1 MGLIEFL
8 KNKLIGRESYEIS
21 GKTFEEFL
29 QSDTAYSKFHLTEIA
44 LFTAVDLIAR
54 TLAKCE
60 FVTVENHKEVQKAEY
75 YLWNYAP
82 NKHQTKT
89 EFIIEAVAKLILQN
103 ELLIFETSD
112 GQLLCADNFARTE
125 RAVLEDT
132 FSNIYA
138 RGMTF
143 QYTLRSSDVIYLRYN
158 NSSIKQL
165 LAEMCAA
172 YSELMQD
179 AVERYNK
186 ETGHKVVLELGTT
199 MNGDKNFN
207 EQLNQWMATHVRKFF
222 SEKNAVLPLYKGFKY
237 TEPTTDAKNKA
248 VSEVNDLKQLK
259 AEALGTVGNALH
271 IPPAVISGEASML
284 SDATESFISSAV
296 DPIAQMFSQAISEKR
311 YGEKEFIRGNYLMVD
326 TTYARHIDAI
336 SGAVNLDKAIACGV
350 LNPYKAQRYCHQLPC
365 EESWAKE
372 YYITKNYQSS
382 ELALKGGEE

>member
-165 LAEMCAA
+165 FIPGMIFENLEVAIKLNEEEPPSLCLAFYLIQSIVKDIEKQIKNPVNWLILIFLFYMIFEVFRGQAFGNNQ
-172 YSELMQD
+172 S
-179 AVERYNK
+179 
-186 ETGHKVVLELGTT
+186 VL
-199 MNGDKNFN
+199 
-207 EQLNQWMATHVRKFF
+207 ATDV
-222 SEKNAVLPLYKGFKY
+222 KGFIY
-237 TEPTTDAKNKA
+237 
-248 VSEVNDLKQLK
+248 LL
-259 AEALGTVGNALH
+259 LILH
-271 IPPAVISGEASML
+271 
-284 SDATESFISSAV
+284 
-296 DPIAQMFSQAISEKR
+296 
-311 YGEKEFIRGNYLMVD
+311 
-326 TTYARHIDAI
+326 
-336 SGAVNLDKAIACGV
+336 
-350 LNPYKAQRYCHQLPC
+350 
-365 EESWAKE
+365 
-372 YYITKNYQSS
+372 
-382 ELALKGGEE
+382 